1 LIQVDTTNVLF
12 ICTGSFNSIEEI
24 VRQRVGER
32 GLGFGATV
40 DPKME
45 DKNALRAKVQHG
57 DLIKYGMIPEFMGR
71 IPVVVACDDLSVDAL
86 TEILWKPKNA
96 LVRQYERL
104 FSMEGVRLRVTDGAV
119 RAIAE
124 EAFRRKSGARGLR
137 SILEE
142 VMLDVM
148 YEIPSTEGVA
158 ECVMD
163 ESTIV
168 NRDRPKLVREKK
180 AS

>member
-1 LIQVDTTNVLF
+1 MLF
-12 ICTGSFNSIEEI
+12 ICTGSFNGIEET
-24 VRQRVGER
+24 VRQRTGER

-40 DPKME
+40 DPKLE
-45 DKNALRAKVQHG
+45 DRNALRAKVQHE

-71 IPVVVACDDLSVDAL
+71 IPVVVACDDLGVDAL

-96 LVRQYERL
+96 LIRQYERL
-104 FSMEGVRLRVTDGAV
+104 FSMEGVRLRVTDGAI
-119 RAIAE
+119 RAIAD

-137 SILEE
+137 SIIEE

-148 YEIPSTEGVA
+148 YELPSLDGIV

-168 NRDRPKLVREKK
+168 KRDRPKLVREKK